1 MCGMRRLRPGMR
13 GMRSLGGG
21 AMCDNKTLQNIRG
34 MRSMRGMSEYAW
46 FQKYAW
52 YNVVRVWYAV

>member
-13 GMRSLGGG
+13 GMRSLGG

-34 MRSMRGMSEYAW
+34 MRSMRGMGGYEWYE
-46 FQKYAW
+46 KYAW